1 MKLPSWLMT
10 PKLRWRAVLIASL
23 FVLTCW
29 VLVTGWKAL
38 LPFFLGLI
46 LTYLL
51 LPIVHLFDSLIGRLI
66 HRKTITRTLS
76 ITIVF
81 ILTLALIVFII
92 FNFVPV
98 ISSQF
103 SALLGAI
110 PTLYGRVIKL
120 LGTDWPTFVSRI
132 PSEFQNIFTSNLNQ
146 AITGLLA
153 AVQRGVLATVTVI
166 TQTISFILGLLLI
179 PFWLFIVMQDEDK
192 AWRGFYSMVPAR
204 ARDDVRYLIQIIDRS
219 LHAYIRS
226 QLIGLLLAWALTT
239 ITLLAMNIDLAML
252 WGTLAGLMEIVPFVG
267 PYIAAVPPIIWTLA
281 YRPQMAIWVIVA
293 YLAIQNILGIF
304 VMPRISGDA
313 TRIHPAIIMVIVLVG
328 AQVAGV
334 WGVLLGVPLV
344 AVIRDVFRYLYL
356 RTTEQGNTPQEAIE
370 WFHANANKQQ
380 KRAKNRV
387 A

>member
-23 FVLTCW
+23 LVLTCW
-29 VLVTGWKAL
+29 VLVSGWKAL

-51 LPIVHLFDSLIGRLI
+51 LPIVHLFDRILGQLI

-81 ILTLALIVFII
+81 ILSLALITFII

-103 SALLGAI
+103 TALLRAI
-110 PTLYGRVIKL
+110 PSLYGRVIQL
-120 LGTDWPTFVSRI
+120 LRTDWPDFVSRI
-132 PSEFQNIFTSNLNQ
+132 PPEFQDIVNSNLNQ
-146 AITGLLA
+146 AVNEILSA
-153 AVQRGVLATVTVI
+153 AQRGVLATVAII

-179 PFWLFIVMQDEDK
+179 PFWLFIVMLDEDK
-192 AWRGFYSMVPAR
+192 AWRGFYSLVPAR
-204 ARDDVRYLIQIIDRS
+204 ARDDARYLIQIIDRS

-293 YLAIQNILGIF
+293 YLAIQNILGIL

-370 WFHANANKQQ
+370 WFRANATKQQ
-380 KRAKNRV
+380 KRAKSHV
-387 A
+387 S

>member
-1 MKLPSWLMT
+1 MKLPPWLVT

-23 FVLTCW
+23 FVLTGW
-29 VLVTGWKAL
+29 VLVRGWKAL

-51 LPIVHLFDSLIGRLI
+51 LPIVHLFDRIIGRLI

-81 ILTLALIVFII
+81 ILSLALIAFII

-98 ISSQF
+98 ISGQF
-103 SALLGAI
+103 AALLNAI
-110 PTLYGRVIKL
+110 PSLYGRVIQL
-120 LGTDWPTFVSRI
+120 LRTDWPDFVSRI
-132 PSEFQNIFTSNLNQ
+132 PSQFQNIFNNNLNQ
-146 AITGLLA
+146 AINTILG
-153 AVQRGVLATVTVI
+153 AVQQAMVATVAII

-179 PFWLFIVMQDEDK
+179 PFWLFIVMLDEDK
-192 AWRGFYSMVPAR
+192 AWRGFYSLVPTA
-204 ARDDVRYLIQIIDRS
+204 ARDDARYLIQIIDHS
-219 LHAYIRS
+219 LHSYVRS
-226 QLIGLLLAWALTT
+226 QLLGLLLVWAITT
-239 ITLLAMNIDLAML
+239 VTLLAMNIDLAML
-252 WGTLAGLMEIVPFVG
+252 WGTLAGLMQIVPFVG
-267 PYIAAVPPIIWTLA
+267 PYIAAIPPIIWTLA

-344 AVIRDVFRYLYL
+344 AVIRDVFWYLYL
-356 RTTEQGNTPQEAIE
+356 RTTEHGNTPQEAIE
-370 WFHANANKQQ
+370 WFRANANKQQ
-380 KRAKNRV
+380 KRPKKGIA
-387 A
+387 